1 MALLRLC
8 LKGLTNWKNKYTNSQ
23 LPEYLQEQISG
34 PQTWLQPT
42 QDTKQLSLYQVA
54 QKDEDLVNESAIFLA
69 PASNSVPT
77 RENQIYFPNPSLR
90 YLTLW
95 SPALVLGCPCQQL
108 PMRTQ
113 VASFFFS
120 TIKFSLFPLRVWEI
134 QWWPISFAIVNSK
147 ETAPI
152 SFHLGSLHLLPR
164 LLLRS
169 LGTLRL
175 PGRRWR
181 FPPWV
186 ETMWKE
192 V

>member
-90 YLTLW
+90 YLTL
-95 SPALVLGCPCQQL
+95 
-108 PMRTQ
+108 
-113 VASFFFS
+113 
-120 TIKFSLFPLRVWEI
+120 
-134 QWWPISFAIVNSK
+134 
-147 ETAPI
+147 
-152 SFHLGSLHLLPR
+152 
-164 LLLRS
+164 
-169 LGTLRL
+169 
-175 PGRRWR
+175 
-181 FPPWV
+181 
-186 ETMWKE
+186 
-192 V
+192 